1 MSHKAETAFVP
12 LNIAVLT
19 VSDTRTLETDT
30 SGQLFV
36 DRLTEA
42 GHNLAARVLLKDDL
56 YRIRAQVATW
66 IAEDSVQ
73 VVLIT
78 GGTGFT
84 GRDSTPEAVACLLDK
99 QVDGF
104 GELFRQISLA
114 DIGTSTIQSRAL
126 AGLSNGTLVCCLPG
140 STNACRTAWEGI
152 LVEQLDARHRP
163 CNFVPHLKQAAPC
176 EPRVSGCCEQPGL
189 MPVETALERLL
200 ELAAQTPIDTCE
212 QVPWSRLA
220 AACWRSTCWPA
231 WTCRRGRTAPW
242 TATPCASPTGTA
254 SHCRS
259 ARRSLPDRRRS
270 RCKRVPVRGSSPVRR
285 CRKAPI
291 W

>member
-30 SGQLFV
+30 SGQTLA
-36 DRLTEA
+36 DALLAA
-42 GHNLAARVLLKDDL
+42 GHRLHQRSLKTDDI
-56 YRIRAQVATW
+56 YQIRAVVSAW
-66 IAEDSVQ
+66 IADPEVQ
-73 VVLIT
+73 VGLIT

-176 EPRVSGCCEQPGL
+176 E
-189 MPVETALERLL
+189 
-200 ELAAQTPIDTCE
+200 
-212 QVPWSRLA
+212 SR
-220 AACWRSTCWPA
+220 
-231 WTCRRGRTAPW
+231 G
-242 TATPCASPTGTA
+242 
-254 SHCRS
+254 
-259 ARRSLPDRRRS
+259 
-270 RCKRVPVRGSSPVRR
+270 
-285 CRKAPI
+285 
-291 W
+291 